1 MSELTFGCDPELFL
15 RNKKTGEFVSAHGVI
30 PGSKKEP
37 FKVKN
42 GAVQVDG
49 MAVEFNIDPV
59 KTGEEFAFSVK
70 SVLAQLS
77 EMVGPN
83 LELVAK
89 PTVHFS
95 DEVFAAQPPEA
106 LELGCEPDY
115 NAYTGEQNTPPNG
128 AAKFRTG
135 AGHIH
140 IGWCEDVAIDDPEH
154 VQVCRIVVQQLDY
167 YLGVVSHQWD
177 DDKDRRQLYGAKGAY
192 RVKPYGV
199 EYRPLSNAWLNLP
212 EIYSMIPELV
222 QRAWDR
228 LMERYPK
235 VDESGFTS
243 KVFDGTQRI
252 RPNSGLWGIPRYI
265 SSCTEPY
272 KYGREM
278 EVIPS
283 IESLL
288 GLPKGEPIPMAD
300 GSHTKLF
307 GEDAPNVP
315 KALWV
320 NGQWDFGKETPI
332 SSEPMKVRKLRMAP
346 PPAWLPGVDVPV
358 PVVAPARGRD
368 MEMDARLAQ
377 AVEFGEHVG
386 EVDGGN

>member
-37 FKVKN
+37 FKVNK

-70 SVLAQLS
+70 AVLEQLS
-77 EMVGPN
+77 EMVGPD

-140 IGWCEDVAIDDPEH
+140 IGWCEDVAVDDPEH

-212 EIYSMIPELV
+212 EIYSKIPELV

-235 VDESGFTS
+235 VDEVEFTS
-243 KVFDGTQRI
+243 TVFDGTQRI
-252 RPNSGLWGIPRYI
+252 RSNSGLWDIPHYI
-265 SSCTEPY
+265 GSCTKPY
-272 KYGREM
+272 NYGKEM
-278 EVIPS
+278 EGTPS

-288 GLPKGEPIPMAD
+288 GLPKGEPIHMGD
-300 GSHTKLF
+300 VVHEMRF
-307 GEDAPNVP
+307 GGKAPNVP
-315 KALWV
+315 KALWIH
-320 NGQWDFGKETPI
+320 GQWDFGKETP
-332 SSEPMKVRKLRMAP
+332 SPSEPMKVRKLRMAP
-346 PPAWLPGVDVPV
+346 PPEWLPGDDVPV
-358 PVVAPARGRD
+358 PVAVPARGRER
-368 MEMDARLAQ
+368 EMAARLAQ
-377 AVEFGEHVG
+377 AAGFAGHVG
-386 EVDGGN
+386 EVEGDN

>member
-37 FKVKN
+37 FKVNK

-70 SVLAQLS
+70 TVLAQLS
-77 EMVGPN
+77 EMIGPD

-95 DEVFAAQPPEA
+95 DEVFAAQPTEA

-115 NAYTGEQNTPPNG
+115 NAYTGEQNTPPNSS
-128 AAKFRTG
+128 AKFRTG

-140 IGWCEDVAIDDPEH
+140 IGWCEDVSVDDPDH
-154 VQVCRIVVQQLDY
+154 VEVCRIVVQQLDY

-177 DDKDRRQLYGAKGAY
+177 DDRKRRQLYGAKGAY

-212 EIYSMIPELV
+212 EIYSRIPELV

-228 LMERYPK
+228 LMECYPK
-235 VDESGFTS
+235 VDEAGFTS
-243 KVFDGTQRI
+243 TVFDGTQRI
-252 RPNSGLWGIPRYI
+252 RPNSGLWSIPHSI
-265 SSCTEPY
+265 SYCTGPY

-278 EVIPS
+278 EETPS

-288 GLPKGEPIPMAD
+288 GLPKGRPIHMD
-300 GSHTKLF
+300 DVGHEMRF
-307 GEDAPNVP
+307 GENAPNVP

-320 NGQWDFGKETPI
+320 NGQWDYTKEPTSPLE
-332 SSEPMKVRKLRMAP
+332 SMKVRKLRMSP
-346 PPAWLPGVDVPV
+346 PREWLIGDDVPV
-358 PVVAPARGRD
+358 PVAAPARGRER
-368 MEMDARLAQ
+368 EMAARLAQ
-377 AVEFGEHVG
+377 AEGLAGHVG
-386 EVDGGN
+386 EVEGDF

>member
-15 RNKKTGEFVSAHGVI
+15 RSKKTGEFVSAHGVI

-115 NAYTGEQNTPPNG
+115 NAYTGEQNTPPNS

-140 IGWCEDVAIDDPEH
+140 IGWCEDVVVDDPEH

-212 EIYSMIPELV
+212 ELYSKIPELV

-228 LMERYPK
+228 LMKRYPK
-235 VDESGFTS
+235 VEEARFTS
-243 KVFDGTQRI
+243 MVFDGPQRI
-252 RPNSGLWGIPRYI
+252 RPNSGLWDIPDYI
-265 SSCTEPY
+265 KFYTKSY

-278 EVIPS
+278 KGTPS

-288 GLPKGEPIPMAD
+288 GLPKGGPIHMD
-300 GSHTKLF
+300 DVGHEMRF
-307 GEDAPNVP
+307 GENAPNTP
-315 KALWV
+315 EALWI
-320 NGQWDFGKETPI
+320 NGQWEYAEEPTIPLVPI
-332 SSEPMKVRKLRMAP
+332 KYKKLRMSP
-346 PPAWLPGVDVPV
+346 LPEWLPGDD
-358 PVVAPARGRD
+358 APEPAAPLRLRD
-368 MEMDARLAQ
+368 MEMAARLAQ
-377 AVEFGEHVG
+377 AAEFADRRNEG
-386 EVDGGN
+386 DD